1 MDSGKKLVRVAPCRS
16 SDTQVAVMVAST
28 HHTRF
33 VRHTETISAVVAP
46 EGFRTNMTA
55 RFTFRPFQIAV
66 GEKLPRMAVVHFM
79 FVSKRYVH
87 AVLIQ
92 QSHSK
97 REAAAVTLR
106 TCIHEDAHA
115 GKHQYYRLF
124 HRHSSSNK
132 AVLNESADST
142 SS

>member
-33 VRHTETISAVVAP
+33 VRHTETVSAIVAP

-66 GEKLPRMAVVHFM
+66 GEELPRMTVVHFM
-79 FVSKRYVH
+79 LVSKRYVH

-92 QSHSK
+92 QSHAE
-97 REAAAVTLR
+97 REAAAVALR
-106 TCIHEDAHA
+106 MGIGGKPYAD
-115 GKHQYYRLF
+115 KHQ
-124 HRHSSSNK
+124 
-132 AVLNESADST
+132 
-142 SS
+142 